1 MTFVNSEVLYLLLL
15 LVPAIFWHFVKK
27 RRGEATLLLPTTEPF
42 RRPVRTLRNQLIH
55 LPYLLR
61 WFAVA
66 MLIVVM
72 ARPQTRNAV
81 SEKETEGIDIV
92 LAMDISTSMMTT
104 DLPPNR
110 MDAAKAVAYEF
121 INNRPDDNI
130 GLTLFGGEAF
140 SLCPPTTDHAALLS
154 MFPQITT
161 QWQQSGT
168 IASGTAIGMGL
179 ANAVA
184 HLESS
189 KAKSKVVILITD
201 GMNNTGEISPI
212 MAADMAR
219 EAKIRV
225 YTIAIGSTS
234 GKTKTAVALLPNG
247 EEYMADVDNTTDPS
261 TLQEIARQT
270 GGIFYQ
276 AETKSRLSEIYKD
289 IDRLEKTKLQQ
300 INYDRHYEAYQL
312 FALLAL
318 ISLAIEMLLR
328 LTLLNRLP

>member
-1 MTFVNSEVLYLLLL
+1 MTFQNPAYFLLLL
-15 LVPAIFWHFVKK
+15 LLLPLVLRHFLWNK
-27 RRGEATLLLPTTEPF
+27 RREAALPLATTQPY
-42 RRPVRTLRNQLIH
+42 RHTPRSLRTALVH
-55 LPYLLR
+55 LPFVLRLLTL
-61 WFAVA
+61 A
-66 MLIVVM
+66 LVVCVL
-72 ARPQTRNAV
+72 ARPQTQD
-81 SEKETEGIDIV
+81 SFFKKETEGIDIIM
-92 LAMDISTSMMTT
+92 AMDISTSMMTT

-247 EEYMADVDNTTDPS
+247 EEYMADVDNTADPS

-276 AETKSRLSEIYKD
+276 ADTKSRLSEIYKD

-312 FALLAL
+312 FGLLAL